1 MPKVSVIIPNYNHA
15 RYLRQRIETV
25 LAQTYRDFEVIL
37 LDDCSTDESRSII
50 SEYANDPRVRIE
62 FNERNSGSTFKQWN
76 KGMRLARGE
85 YIWMAES
92 DDYADERLLER
103 LVKVLDEEPD
113 VTFAYCRSWRITP
126 DGQPNGFADSY
137 LARFEPGRW
146 AADFR
151 VDGREECR
159 NWFVF
164 ANSVP
169 NASCAVFRKAVYD
182 RVGGV
187 DHSMCVSGDWKLWAA
202 MAFEGR
208 IAYVAEPLNYYREHD
223 ATVRIKSRES
233 GLLGAEQLAMLRWML
248 ERVTPTEA
256 VLNRTY
262 TWSAPTWVEPL
273 FSRRLTLRAR
283 WGLLRDAVATDPHA
297 LRRVGEEILTRVRL
311 KTRKELGLFRRRFQG
326 TQKRSSE

>member
-15 RYLRQRIETV
+15 PYLRQRIDSV
-25 LAQTYRDFEVIL
+25 LGQTCQDFEVIL
-37 LDDCSTDESRSII
+37 LDDCSTDNSRSII
-50 SEYANDPRVRIE
+50 SEYASDPRVKIE
-62 FNERNSGSTFKQWN
+62 FNETNSGSTFKQWD

-92 DDYADERLLER
+92 DDYAEERLLER

-126 DGQPNGFADSY
+126 EGQRNGFADSY

-146 AADFR
+146 ATDFR
-151 VDGREECR
+151 ADGREECR

-169 NASCAVFRKAVYD
+169 NASCAVFKKAVYD
-182 RVGGV
+182 RIGGV
-187 DHSMCVSGDWKLWAA
+187 DQNMRVSGDWKLWAA

-248 ERVTPTEA
+248 ERVTPTGP

-262 TWSAPTWVEPL
+262 AWAAPTWVEPL
-273 FSRRLTLRAR
+273 FSRRLPFRAR

-297 LRRVGEEILTRVRL
+297 LRRVVEEILTRVRL

-326 TQKRSSE
+326 TRKSTSE